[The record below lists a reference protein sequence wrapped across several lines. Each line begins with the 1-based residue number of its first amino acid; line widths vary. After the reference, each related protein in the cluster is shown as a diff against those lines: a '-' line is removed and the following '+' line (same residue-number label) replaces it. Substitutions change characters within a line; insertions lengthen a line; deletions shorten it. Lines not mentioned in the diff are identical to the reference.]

1 MCDITPP
8 SACVSLFLCERTNIY
23 LWQTPLLVRMC
34 LSLFLSF
41 YMRVLQSCIFV
52 HACACAWFRACVTQS
67 ESRHTWMSHVTSEWV
82 MSHISTSK
90 AKDIKRVTLCH
101 MWMSHVAHINEKDIK
116 WVTNEWCRTYQ
127 RERYQM
133 SHEWVMSQ
141 ISTRKISNESRMSDV
156 AHINE
161 SLAKDTKR
169 VTLHMS
175 AMLHAWLS
183 QCKQDKNQGVS
194 VGNRENGKSW
204 NANE

>member
-67 ESRHTWMSHVTSEWV
+67 ESRHTWMSHVT
-82 MSHISTSK
+82 
-90 AKDIKRVTLCH
+90 
-101 MWMSHVAHINEKDIK
+101 
-116 WVTNEWCRTYQ
+116 
-127 RERYQM
+127 
-133 SHEWVMSQ
+133 HEWVMSQ
-141 ISTRKISNESRMSDV
+141 VNESCRTYQRAKLKISNESRYVTCEWVMSHISTRKISNESRMNHV